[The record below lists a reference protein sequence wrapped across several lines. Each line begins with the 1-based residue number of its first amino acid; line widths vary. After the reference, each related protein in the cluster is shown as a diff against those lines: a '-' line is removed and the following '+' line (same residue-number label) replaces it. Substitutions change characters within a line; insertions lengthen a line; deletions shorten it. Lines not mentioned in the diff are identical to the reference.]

1 MMGRVTINQNS
12 IMSMTS
18 ISNIF
23 IDEYLSDANDAE
35 IKVYLYLLRMMCSGT
50 ATSVSD
56 LADKFNYTEK
66 DVQRALSY
74 WENLGLIGL
83 EYDAIGQLVGI
94 HMQDIVPKKPSKVTN
109 LHSVRI
115 NNTPDLTATIPNEQP
130 RYSVV
135 KKPVAKKTEHKENPQ
150 MLFVAEQYFGR
161 TLNPNEIKTIYYI
174 QDDLGFSEDLLDY
187 LLQHCA
193 SMGKKDFDYVRRVA
207 MAWHEKG
214 IKTTSQATQ
223 ENTANRAAYQI
234 MKELGMQNAPT
245 PAELQYFDRWQGEY
259 GFSLSIITE
268 ACRRTVLQTQVKR
281 LQYCDGIL
289 KSWYKEGVKT
299 LADVKAL
306 DSAFGRD
313 TAKAEISKKADSV
326 KSSSRF
332 HQFKQND
339 YNLSSIEQQLLDN

>member
-1 MMGRVTINQNS
+1 
-12 IMSMTS
+12 MSTTS

-23 IDEYLSDANDAE
+23 IDEYLAEANDAE

-66 DVQRALSY
+66 DVQRALTY

-83 EYDAIGQLVGI
+83 EFDTLGQLIGI
-94 HMQDIVPKKPSKVTN
+94 HMQDIVPKKAAKVTN

-115 NNTPDLTATIPNEQP
+115 SDSSNEHQSVPASQP

-135 KKPVAKKTEHKENPQ
+135 KNTSAKKKEHRDNPQ

-161 TLNPNEIKTIYYI
+161 TLNPGEIKTIYYI
-174 QDDLGFSEDLLDY
+174 QDELEFSEDLIDY

-193 SMGKKDFDYVRRVA
+193 SMGKKDFDYVRKIA
-207 MAWHEKG
+207 MNWHEKG
-214 IKTTSQATQ
+214 ITTISQATQ
-223 ENTANRAAYQI
+223 ENSANRAAYQI

-245 PAELQYFDRWQGEY
+245 PAELQFFDRWQKDY
-259 GFSLSIITE
+259 GFSLTLITE

-299 LADVKAL
+299 LSDVKKL
-306 DSAFGRD
+306 DSAFGKETNAKESARKND
-313 TAKAEISKKADSV
+313 TV
-326 KSSSRF
+326 KVNNRF
-332 HQFKQND
+332 HQFQQND
-339 YNLSSIEQQLLDN
+339 YDLSSLEQQLLDN